1 MAATHSSEYRAY
13 LRNTMDIEAGQQRF
27 PPVPSSEPTYRSLLI
42 GTLAVMGLL
51 QVASSVAILLHLT
64 GYLQEVDLSPTP
76 HHPIEEMQ
84 TEPVLNALK
93 DPRKKGRCKPPKDA
107 ITPSAHLPIRAHQD
121 FPKKDYSII
130 NIKWDEQHGNL
141 HKMSYQ
147 DGNLLVL
154 ESGIYYVY
162 AKTCF
167 RYYNIGGPDEGHE
180 ARTHAP
186 NVSNAQLIQYVYHKS
201 IKQNSRKV
209 LLMKTGSTKQWN
221 NMSYNMYCAQQSRVV
236 RLFEGDTLFV
246 EVSNAWMLDQEAEG
260 TYFGAIKWGN

>member
-1 MAATHSSEYRAY
+1 
-13 LRNTMDIEAGQQRF
+13 
-27 PPVPSSEPTYRSLLI
+27 
-42 GTLAVMGLL
+42 
-51 QVASSVAILLHLT
+51 
-64 GYLQEVDLSPTP
+64 VDLSPTP
-76 HHPIEEMQ
+76 HHPIEAWPARCPACGRCSCTLSVYLLGNHVFVECICSVLPEDNPGQ
-84 TEPVLNALK
+84 SKYGLCQSSVTLKSSPRYKASSRKHHHGCSRELAEQPKREDDIYRHITEPVLNALK

-121 FPKKDYSII
+121 FPKS
-130 NIKWDEQHGNL
+130 
-141 HKMSYQ
+141 
-147 DGNLLVL
+147 
-154 ESGIYYVY
+154 IYYVY

-180 ARTHAP
+180 ARTRAP

>member
-1 MAATHSSEYRAY
+1 MV
-13 LRNTMDIEAGQQRF
+13 NIE
-27 PPVPSSEPTYRSLLI
+27 
-42 GTLAVMGLL
+42 
-51 QVASSVAILLHLT
+51 
-64 GYLQEVDLSPTP
+64 
-76 HHPIEEMQ
+76 
-84 TEPVLNALK
+84 
-93 DPRKKGRCKPPKDA
+93 
-107 ITPSAHLPIRAHQD
+107 
-121 FPKKDYSII
+121 
-130 NIKWDEQHGNL
+130 WDQQHGNL

-154 ESGIYYVY
+154 ESGLYYVY

-167 RYYNIGGPDEGHE
+167 RYYNIQDEGRE

-186 NVSNAQLIQYVYHKS
+186 DVSNAQLIQYVKHKS
-201 IKQNSRKV
+201 IKQNNRNV

-236 RLFEGDTLFV
+236 RLVEGDALFV